1 MNWILPRL
9 IVNELKILTRDSSAL
24 FWIFLFP
31 FFFMF
36 MMLFAFGR
44 EGNLPQ
50 QTVEIVDL
58 DGTPTSKRYIDE
70 IRRTFSASE
79 SIPAEL
85 NVATERDS
93 VADGASRVTIPEGFG
108 HYIEQGRPVP
118 VEVTFAQDGLP
129 AQLVVRVMRAL
140 TLKFEADVREHRP
153 LIEVRDDPRGA
164 LPALSFVHYIL
175 TGTMVMAMLSAGM
188 NSICNSI
195 AYRRERNG
203 FKMLACMPVRPSTF
217 LLGMLLSRLLLLMLA
232 SCALVVAAHCLFN
245 VPLALSVGQAF
256 RGALVMLLGGCMLLA
271 LGTAMGARIA
281 TLSAATFVTG
291 LVYIGLLFLCDLT
304 MPMNAMP
311 PAVSAVMAH
320 LPPTLL
326 VDVLRHVFIQGDGFG
341 SHMRSLAEMAGWTGL
356 FALVAASTFRWHE
369 Q

>member
-1 MNWILPRL
+1 MRWNLPRL
-9 IVNELKILTRDSSAL
+9 VVNELKILARDSSSL
-24 FWIFLFP
+24 FWVFLFP

-58 DGTPTSKRYIDE
+58 DGTAISRRYIDE
-70 IRRTFSASE
+70 IRRTFSAGE

-85 NVATERDS
+85 NMAEEGVP

-108 HYIEQGRPVP
+108 HYVEQGRPIP
-118 VEVTFAQDGLP
+118 VDVSFAQDGLP

-140 TLKFEADVREHRP
+140 TLKFEADVRDHP
-153 LIEVRDDPRGA
+153 PAIEVRDDPRGA

-175 TGTMVMAMLSAGM
+175 TGTMVMAMLAAGM
-188 NSICNSI
+188 NSICNSL

-203 FKMLACMPVRPSTF
+203 FKMLACMPVKASTF
-217 LLGMLLSRLLLLMLA
+217 LLGMLLARLSMLMLA
-232 SCALVVAAHCLFN
+232 QCALVVGAHCFFD
-245 VPLALSVGQAF
+245 VPLSLGLGQVL
-256 RGALVMLLGGCMLLA
+256 RGGVVMLFGGCMLLA

-291 LVYIGLLFLCDLT
+291 LVYIALLFLCDLT

-320 LPPTLL
+320 LPPALL
-326 VDVLRHVFIQGDGFG
+326 VDVLRHVFIQGDSFG
-341 SHMRSLAEMAGWTGL
+341 PHLGSLAEMAGWTGL
-356 FALVAASTFRWHE
+356 FALVASLSFRWHE

>member
-1 MNWILPRL
+1 MGWKLPRL
-9 IVNELKILTRDSSAL
+9 VVNELKILARDSSAL

-58 DGTPTSKRYIDE
+58 DGTSMSRRYIDE

-79 SIPAEL
+79 SLPAEL
-85 NVATERDS
+85 RVAKEDAP
-93 VADGASRVTIPEGFG
+93 VADGASRVTIPEGFA
-108 HYIEQGRPVP
+108 HYIEQGRPIP
-118 VEVTFAQDGLP
+118 VDVTFAQDGLP

-140 TLKFEADVREHRP
+140 TLKFEADVREHPP
-153 LIEVRDDPRGA
+153 LVEVRDDPRGA

-188 NSICNSI
+188 NSICNSL

-203 FKMLACMPVRPSTF
+203 FKMLACMPVSASTF

-232 SCALVVAAHCLFN
+232 SCALVAGAHYLFD
-245 VPLALSVGQAF
+245 VPLSLSVGQVL
-256 RGALVMLLGGCMLLA
+256 RGSAVMLLGGCMLLA

-281 TLSAATFVTG
+281 TLSAATFITG
-291 LVYIGLLFLCDLT
+291 LVYIALLFLCDLT

-326 VDVLRHVFIQGDGFG
+326 VDVLRHVFIQGDGFDQ
-341 SHMRSLAEMAGWTGL
+341 HLRSLAEMAGWTGL
-356 FALVAASTFRWHE
+356 FALVASFSFRWHE